1 MNYFDRVYGCL
12 AGIALGDALG
22 MPTEMLTQEQ
32 ISSQYGWVD
41 DLVKAPKWHPHF
53 GMKAGQVTDDTGQTL
68 AVVRA
73 YDENGCITA
82 QSMARELIAWYEGL
96 DEMGLLCVGPST
108 RKAID
113 ALKRGDDPHITGRS
127 GTTNGASMRAP
138 VVGLVN
144 PGKIENIML
153 DIVETCLPTHNTQP
167 AISGAAAVACAVGTA
182 VCEGSTVETI
192 LQAAK
197 DVTRPGAQIGEWSWS
212 TQLESRI
219 TLAEKI
225 VSENP
230 YQPTKACRE
239 LFDYVG
245 VDMLVSESVATAF
258 GLVLLAEGDPMKT
271 VTMAANIGGDTD
283 TIGVISGAVC
293 GAYMGIEAFDAKLLK
308 KIELVN
314 KLDLSQVAERITIL
328 AETKGQL

>member
-32 ISSQYGWVD
+32 IASEYGWVD
-41 DLVKAPKWHPHF
+41 DLVKAPKWHPHY

-68 AVVRA
+68 AVARA
-73 YDENGCITA
+73 YDEKGCITA
-82 QSMARELIAWYEGL
+82 QSMTRELIAWFEGL

-113 ALKRGDDPHITGRS
+113 ALKQGDDPHITGRS

-144 PGKIENIML
+144 PGKIDFIMQ
-153 DIVETCLPTHNTQP
+153 DIIETCLPTHNTQP

-197 DVTRPGAQIGEWSWS
+197 DGAKVGGQRGEWAWS
-212 TQLESRI
+212 TPLDTRI

-225 VSENP
+225 VRENP
-230 YQPTKACRE
+230 FQPTKACRE

-245 VDMLVSESVATAF
+245 VDMSVSESVAAAF
-258 GLVLLAEGDPMKT
+258 GLVLLAEGDPMKA

-283 TIGVISGAVC
+283 TIGVIAGAVC
-293 GAYMGIEAFDAKLLK
+293 GAYMGIDAVDAKLLRK
-308 KIELVN
+308 VESVN
-314 KLDLSQVAERITIL
+314 QLDLSQVAERITGL
-328 AETKGQL
+328 AETKGRS